1 MLTILA
7 PSEELVVRSNKMI
20 TLQKCFE
27 RGTQVFLGSST
38 GVLACTA
45 PFRGSS
51 GWEFGHFDTRI
62 AHILLQADWGSA
74 RCQDEAGQ
82 VKYKQYME
90 ASCRGLSGFSNRL
103 ARVAAGPVL
112 REAAFAGDREAVLR
126 IRTICAR
133 SGFMINT
140 PALQGALG
148 ETAVHCA
155 AAAGNTEA
163 LRALLDLHADPNAG
177 PNPNP
182 EP

>member
-1 MLTILA
+1 MGYVPDRDHIIHLCLQ
-7 PSEELVVRSNKMI
+7 MI
-20 TLQKCFE
+20 AMKYSVE
-27 RGTQVFLGSST
+27 RCWNFPDRVTFHP
-38 GVLACTA
+38 A
-45 PFRGSS
+45 
-51 GWEFGHFDTRI
+51 
-62 AHILLQADWGSA
+62 
-74 RCQDEAGQ
+74 
-82 VKYKQYME
+82 
-90 ASCRGLSGFSNRL
+90 RGLSGFSNRL

-112 REAAFAGDREAVLR
+112 REGAFAGDREAVLR